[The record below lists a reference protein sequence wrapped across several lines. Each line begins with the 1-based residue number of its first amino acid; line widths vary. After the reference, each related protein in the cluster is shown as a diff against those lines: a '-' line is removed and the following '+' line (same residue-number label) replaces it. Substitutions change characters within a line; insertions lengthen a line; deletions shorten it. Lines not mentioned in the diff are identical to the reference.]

1 MSLNIETTQGLERRV
16 VITVPADTVE
26 KTTREE
32 FKRAAKNVRVDGFRK
47 GHVPA
52 HIIEQ
57 RFGASIRQDALNDL
71 LPQHFF
77 NAVLAEKINIAG
89 RPTFTVETF
98 EPGKDLVFTATFEVY
113 PDVQL
118 QGLENI
124 KVEKPTVQISEA
136 DIDKMIDVLRKQQ
149 ATWVV
154 SDDAAKADDRVTI
167 DFSGSI
173 DGAEFE
179 GGKASD
185 FVLFMG
191 QGRMIPGFEDG
202 IVGHKAG
209 EQFDI
214 EVTFPE
220 TYHAENLKGKK
231 AKFAITLKKV
241 ENMVLPELTDEFVAK
256 FGPNTKTVA
265 DLRAEIRKNMEREL
279 KNALVSR
286 VKQQVINGLLEQNP
300 IEVPTSAVE
309 EEIDVL
315 RNQAA
320 QRFGGNAQQ
329 AAQLPR
335 ELFEAEAKRRVQ
347 VGLLFSEVIKSHQL
361 KADEAR
367 VQAMIADIASAYE
380 QPAEVIEYYSKNE
393 ELMNNIRNVVLEEQA
408 VDAVLAK
415 AQVTEKASSF
425 DEIMNPQA

>member
-1 MSLNIETTQGLERRV
+1 MTTIETTQGLERRV
-16 VITVPADTVE
+16 SITIPADSV
-26 KTTREE
+26 KSAVREE
-32 FKRAAKNVRVDGFRK
+32 LKRVAKNARVDGFRK
-47 GHVPA
+47 GKVPP

-57 RFGASIRQDALNDL
+57 RFGASVRNDVLNDL
-71 LPQHFF
+71 LPRHFF
-77 NAVLAEKINIAG
+77 DLMFQEKVNLAG
-89 RPTFTVETF
+89 RPTFAVDSYE
-98 EPGKDLVFTATFEVY
+98 EGKDLQFTATFEVY
-113 PDVQL
+113 PEVKL

-124 KVEKPTVQISEA
+124 KVEKPTVEITEA
-136 DIDKMIDVLRKQQ
+136 DIDKMVDVLRKQQ
-149 ATWVV
+149 ATWAETQ
-154 SDDAAKADDRVTI
+154 DAAKAEDRVTL

-173 DGAEFE
+173 DGEEFE

-185 FVLFMG
+185 FVLLMG
-191 QGRMIPGFEDG
+191 QGRMIPGFEEG

-214 EVTFPE
+214 NVTFPAE
-220 TYHAENLKGKK
+220 YHSENLKGKA
-231 AKFAITLKKV
+231 AKFAVTLKKV
-241 ENMVLPELTDEFVAK
+241 EVMVLPELTDEFVSK
-256 FGPNTKTVA
+256 FGPNSKTVA
-265 DLRAEIRKNMEREL
+265 DLRVEIKKNMEREL

-286 VKQQVINGLLEQNP
+286 VKNQVIDGLIEQNP
-300 IEVPTSAVE
+300 LDVPAAAIEQ
-309 EEIDVL
+309 EIEVL

-335 ELFEAEAKRRVQ
+335 ELFEEQAKRRVQ
-347 VGLLFSEVIKSHQL
+347 VGLLFSEVIASNEL

-367 VQAMIADIASAYE
+367 VKAMIEDIASAYE
-380 QPAEVIEYYSKNE
+380 QPAEVIEYYNKNK

>member
-1 MSLNIETTQGLERRV
+1 MTTIETTQGLERRV
-16 VITVPADTVE
+16 SITIPADSV
-26 KTTREE
+26 KSAVREE
-32 FKRAAKNVRVDGFRK
+32 LKRVAKNARVDGFRK
-47 GHVPA
+47 GKVPP

-57 RFGASIRQDALNDL
+57 RFGASVRNDVLNDL
-71 LPQHFF
+71 LPRHFF
-77 NAVLAEKINIAG
+77 DLMFQEKVNLAG
-89 RPTFTVETF
+89 RPTFAVDSYE
-98 EPGKDLVFTATFEVY
+98 EGKDLQFTATFEVY
-113 PDVQL
+113 PEVKL

-124 KVEKPTVQISEA
+124 KVEKPTVEITEA
-136 DIDKMIDVLRKQQ
+136 DIDKMVNVLRKQQ
-149 ATWVV
+149 ATWAETQ
-154 SDDAAKADDRVTI
+154 DAAKAEDRVTL

-173 DGAEFE
+173 DDEEFE
-179 GGKASD
+179 GGKAYD
-185 FVLFMG
+185 FVLLMG
-191 QGRMIPGFEDG
+191 QGRMIPGFEEG

-214 EVTFPE
+214 NVTFPAE
-220 TYHAENLKGKK
+220 YHSENLKGKA
-231 AKFAITLKKV
+231 AKFAVTLKKV
-241 ENMVLPELTDEFVAK
+241 EVMVLPELTDEFVSK
-256 FGPNTKTVA
+256 FGPNSKTVA
-265 DLRAEIRKNMEREL
+265 DLRVEIKKNMEREL

-286 VKQQVINGLLEQNP
+286 VKNQVIDGLIEQNP
-300 IEVPTSAVE
+300 LDVPAAAIEQ
-309 EEIDVL
+309 EIEVL

-335 ELFEAEAKRRVQ
+335 ELFEEQAKRRVQ
-347 VGLLFSEVIKSHQL
+347 VGLLFSEVIASNEL

-367 VQAMIADIASAYE
+367 VKAMIEDIASAYE
-380 QPAEVIEYYSKNE
+380 QPAEVIEYYNKNK

>member
-1 MSLNIETTQGLERRV
+1 MTTIETTQGLERRV
-16 VITVPADTVE
+16 SITIPADSV
-26 KTTREE
+26 KSAVREE
-32 FKRAAKNVRVDGFRK
+32 LKRVAKNARVDGFRK
-47 GHVPA
+47 GKVPP

-57 RFGASIRQDALNDL
+57 RFGASVRNDVLNDL
-71 LPQHFF
+71 LPRHFF
-77 NAVLAEKINIAG
+77 DLMFQEKVNLAG
-89 RPTFTVETF
+89 RPTFAVDSYE
-98 EPGKDLVFTATFEVY
+98 EGKDLQFTATFEVY
-113 PDVQL
+113 PEVKL

-124 KVEKPTVQISEA
+124 KVEKPTVEITEA
-136 DIDKMIDVLRKQQ
+136 DIDKMVNVLRKQQ
-149 ATWVV
+149 ATWAETQ
-154 SDDAAKADDRVTI
+154 DAAKSEDRVTL

-173 DGAEFE
+173 DGEEFE

-185 FVLFMG
+185 FVLLMG
-191 QGRMIPGFEDG
+191 QGRMIPGFEEG

-214 EVTFPE
+214 NVTFPAE
-220 TYHAENLKGKK
+220 YHSENLKGKA
-231 AKFAITLKKV
+231 AKFAVTLKKV
-241 ENMVLPELTDEFVAK
+241 EVMVLPELTDEFVSK
-256 FGPNTKTVA
+256 FGPNSKTVA
-265 DLRAEIRKNMEREL
+265 DLRVEIKKNMEREL

-286 VKQQVINGLLEQNP
+286 VKNQVIDGLIEQNP
-300 IEVPTSAVE
+300 LDVPAAAIEQ
-309 EEIDVL
+309 EIEVL

-335 ELFEAEAKRRVQ
+335 ELFEEQAKRRVQ
-347 VGLLFSEVIKSHQL
+347 VGLLFSEVIASNEL

-367 VQAMIADIASAYE
+367 VKAMIEDIASAYE
-380 QPAEVIEYYSKNE
+380 QPAEVIEYYNKNK

>member
-1 MSLNIETTQGLERRV
+1 MTTIETTQGLERRV
-16 VITVPADTVE
+16 SITIPADSV
-26 KTTREE
+26 KSAVREE
-32 FKRAAKNVRVDGFRK
+32 LKRVAKNARVDGFRK
-47 GHVPA
+47 GKVPP

-57 RFGASIRQDALNDL
+57 RFGASVRNDVLNDL
-71 LPQHFF
+71 LPRYFF
-77 NAVLAEKINIAG
+77 DLMFQEKVNLAG
-89 RPTFTVETF
+89 RPTFAVDSYE
-98 EPGKDLVFTATFEVY
+98 EGKDLQFTATFEVY
-113 PDVQL
+113 PEVKL

-124 KVEKPTVQISEA
+124 KVEKPTVEITEA
-136 DIDKMIDVLRKQQ
+136 DIDKMVNVLRKQQ
-149 ATWVV
+149 ATWAETQ
-154 SDDAAKADDRVTI
+154 DAAKAEDRVTL

-173 DGAEFE
+173 DGEEFE

-185 FVLFMG
+185 FVLLMG
-191 QGRMIPGFEDG
+191 QGRMIPGFEEG

-209 EQFDI
+209 DQFDI
-214 EVTFPE
+214 NVTFPAE
-220 TYHAENLKGKK
+220 YHSENLKGKA
-231 AKFAITLKKV
+231 AKFAVTLKKV
-241 ENMVLPELTDEFVAK
+241 EVMVLPELTDEFVSK
-256 FGPNTKTVA
+256 FGPNSKTVA
-265 DLRAEIRKNMEREL
+265 DLRVEIKKNMEREL

-286 VKQQVINGLLEQNP
+286 VKNQVIDGLIEQNP
-300 IEVPTSAVE
+300 LDVPAAAIEQ
-309 EEIDVL
+309 EIEVL

-335 ELFEAEAKRRVQ
+335 ELFEEQAKRRVQ
-347 VGLLFSEVIKSHQL
+347 VGLLFSEVIASNEL

-367 VQAMIADIASAYE
+367 VKAMIEDIASAYE
-380 QPAEVIEYYSKNE
+380 QPAEVIEYYNKNK

>member
-1 MSLNIETTQGLERRV
+1 MTTIETTQGLERRV
-16 VITVPADTVE
+16 SITIPADSV
-26 KTTREE
+26 KSAVREE
-32 FKRAAKNVRVDGFRK
+32 LKRVAKNARVDGFRK
-47 GHVPA
+47 GKVPP

-57 RFGASIRQDALNDL
+57 RFGASVRNDVLNDL
-71 LPQHFF
+71 LPRHFF
-77 NAVLAEKINIAG
+77 DLMFQEKVNLAG
-89 RPTFTVETF
+89 RPTFAVDSYE
-98 EPGKDLVFTATFEVY
+98 EGKDLQFTATFEVY
-113 PDVQL
+113 PEVKL

-124 KVEKPTVQISEA
+124 KVEKPTVEITEA
-136 DIDKMIDVLRKQQ
+136 DIDKMVDVLRKQQ
-149 ATWVV
+149 ATWAETQ
-154 SDDAAKADDRVTI
+154 DAAKAEDRVTL

-173 DGAEFE
+173 DGEEFE

-185 FVLFMG
+185 FVLLMG
-191 QGRMIPGFEDG
+191 QGRMIPGFEEG

-214 EVTFPE
+214 NVTFPAE
-220 TYHAENLKGKK
+220 YHSENLKGKA
-231 AKFAITLKKV
+231 AKFAVTLKKV
-241 ENMVLPELTDEFVAK
+241 EVMVLPELTDEFVSK
-256 FGPNTKTVA
+256 FGPNSKTVA
-265 DLRAEIRKNMEREL
+265 DLRVEIKKNMEREL

-286 VKQQVINGLLEQNP
+286 VKNQVIDGLIEQNP
-300 IEVPTSAVE
+300 LDVPAAAIEQ
-309 EEIDVL
+309 EIEVL

-335 ELFEAEAKRRVQ
+335 ELFEEQAKRRVQ
-347 VGLLFSEVIKSHQL
+347 VGLLFSEVIAFNEL

-367 VQAMIADIASAYE
+367 VKAMIEDIASAYE
-380 QPAEVIEYYSKNE
+380 QPAEVIEYYNKNK

-408 VDAVLAK
+408 VDAVLEK

>member
-16 VITVPADTVE
+16 TITVPAEAVE
-26 KTTREE
+26 KATRDE

-57 RFGASIRQDALNDL
+57 RFGASIRQDVLNDL
-71 LPQHFF
+71 LPRHFF
-77 NAVLAEKINIAG
+77 DAVIAEKINIAG
-89 RPTFTVETF
+89 RPTFAIETF
-98 EPGKDLVFTATFEVY
+98 EPGKDLSFTATFEVY
-113 PDVQL
+113 PEVEL
-118 QGLENI
+118 KGLENI
-124 KVEKPTVQISEA
+124 KVEKPTVEITEA

-149 ATWVV
+149 ATWVE
-154 SDDAAKADDRVTI
+154 SKAAAKADSRVTI
-167 DFSGSI
+167 DFVGSV
-173 DGAEFE
+173 DGEEFE
-179 GGKASD
+179 GGKATD

-191 QGRMIPGFEDG
+191 QGRMIPGFEEG
-202 IVGHKAG
+202 I
-209 EQFDI
+209 D
-214 EVTFPE
+214 VTFPAE
-220 TYHAENLKGKK
+220 YHSENLKGKD

-241 ENMVLPELTDEFVAK
+241 EEMELPELTDEFVAK

-286 VKQQVINGLLEQNP
+286 VKQQVINGLIEQNP
-300 IEVPTSAVE
+300 IDVPASAVE
-309 EEIDVL
+309 EEINVL

-335 ELFEAEAKRRVQ
+335 ELFDADAKRRVQ
-347 VGLLFSEVIKSHQL
+347 VGLLFSEVIKSNEL
-361 KADEAR
+361 KADEERAK
-367 VQAMIADIASAYE
+367 AMIADIASAYE
-380 QPAEVIEYYSKNE
+380 QPAEVVEYYSKNE

>member
-1 MSLNIETTQGLERRV
+1 MTTIETTQGLERRV
-16 VITVPADTVE
+16 SITIPADSV
-26 KTTREE
+26 KSAVREE
-32 FKRAAKNVRVDGFRK
+32 LKRVAKNARVDGFRK
-47 GHVPA
+47 GKVPP

-57 RFGASIRQDALNDL
+57 RFGASVRNDVLNDL
-71 LPQHFF
+71 LPRHFF
-77 NAVLAEKINIAG
+77 DLMFQEKVNLAG
-89 RPTFTVETF
+89 RPTFAVDSYE
-98 EPGKDLVFTATFEVY
+98 EGKDLQFTATFEVY
-113 PDVQL
+113 PEVKL

-124 KVEKPTVQISEA
+124 KVEKPTVEITEA
-136 DIDKMIDVLRKQQ
+136 DIDKMVNVLRKQQ
-149 ATWVV
+149 ATWAETQ
-154 SDDAAKADDRVTI
+154 DAAKAEDRVTL

-173 DGAEFE
+173 DGEEFE

-185 FVLFMG
+185 FVLLMG
-191 QGRMIPGFEDG
+191 QGRMIPGFEEG

-214 EVTFPE
+214 NVTFPAE
-220 TYHAENLKGKK
+220 YHSENLKGKA
-231 AKFAITLKKV
+231 AKFAVTLKKV
-241 ENMVLPELTDEFVAK
+241 EVMVLPELTDEFVSK
-256 FGPNTKTVA
+256 FGPNSKTVA
-265 DLRAEIRKNMEREL
+265 DLRVEIKKNMEREL

-286 VKQQVINGLLEQNP
+286 VKNQVIDGLIEQNP
-300 IEVPTSAVE
+300 LDVPAAAIEQ
-309 EEIDVL
+309 EIEVL

-335 ELFEAEAKRRVQ
+335 ELFEEQAKRRVQ
-347 VGLLFSEVIKSHQL
+347 VGLLFSEVIASNEL

-367 VQAMIADIASAYE
+367 VKAMIEDIASAYE
-380 QPAEVIEYYSKNE
+380 QPAEVIEYYNKNK

-408 VDAVLAK
+408 VDAVLEK